1 MKKFIIFI
9 QLLILA
15 LFFISCTERINYTGK
30 ILNIKDDLY
39 NNLSFKEEVI
49 NFLGEPNFIDPI
61 EKKFFYY
68 NEKKITKNFFDDY
81 VSERNLIV
89 FHFNLDNSIKS
100 INTYNLEDEN
110 QTQFVKQ
117 QTSNELIKQGLLE
130 KIFGGVG
137 KEPIS
142 P

>member
-15 LFFISCTERINYTGK
+15 LFFIGCTERTYYTGK

-81 VSERNLIV
+81 ISERNLIV